1 MHFPNNSIVD
11 FQVKALIGYPNS
23 SPTLG
28 FFFDFTEEE
37 SSWSNIH
44 TINFT
49 DGTETIIPNTSVSPP
64 PTNSPQPTPTLDTQP
79 SQTPT
84 ATPTQPVTET
94 NAPLLL
100 DWRDVAVA
108 LLVVVVAGL
117 AFALA
122 WSRIKKR

>member
-23 SPTLG
+23 SPVLG
-28 FFFDFTEEE
+28 FFFDFIVEEG
-37 SSWSNIH
+37 SWSNIH